1 MKKVLTSLALG
12 VAFAASASAQIFS
25 EQFNNGLAQDATLIG
40 VAGSS
45 GNNWV
50 MSNGTTNSLSYSTTS
65 LEYSGL
71 TSSGGSGLVGA
82 QANLPQQAVTFDND
96 GTQYFS
102 FLFQHLNAA
111 NVSGGR
117 ILFEAFGGSGEG
129 YGINYNRNTDGSLT
143 VFARAGGSNPSSV
156 TVLTGAAANPV
167 LVVGKFDPTA
177 SAFGSTTIWI
187 NPTSFTDEA
196 SMIASLALPGPNTAT
211 SAAAATVVRD
221 DGIVFRTSASPPGN
235 WLQVDNM
242 RFADDFSGLGLSAV
256 PEPSAFAA
264 LAGLGA
270 LGFAALRRRRA

>member
-25 EQFNNGLAQDATLIG
+25 EQFNNGLTQNATLIG
-40 VAGSS
+40 VAGAS

-50 MSNGTTNSLSYSTTS
+50 MSSGTTGLTYSTTS

-71 TSSGGSGLVGA
+71 TSTGGSGIVGA
-82 QANLPQQAVTFDND
+82 QGGLPQQSVAFDNA
-96 GTQYFS
+96 GIQYFS
-102 FLFQHLNAA
+102 FLFQHLNPA

-117 ILFEAFGGSGEG
+117 ILFEAFGSSNEG

-143 VFARAGGSNPSSV
+143 VFARAGNTNTGSV
-156 TVLTGAAANPV
+156 TVSTVAAASPV
-167 LVVGKFDPTA
+167 LVIGKFDPTA
-177 SAFGSTTIWI
+177 STNGSTTIWI

-196 SMIASLALPGPNTAT
+196 SMITSVGTATAT
-211 SAAAATVVRD
+211 SAAGAAVLRD
-221 DGIVFRTSASPPGN
+221 DGIVLRTATSTTGN
-235 WLQVDNM
+235 WFQVDNM
-242 RFADDFSGLGLSAV
+242 RFADDFAGLGLSAV
-256 PEPSAFAA
+256 PEPSSFAA